1 VTGPGRETQSSAE
14 RAIAYIR
21 EAIIDGTFPAEAM
34 LSESQ
39 LASQLGMSRTPV
51 RTALTRLQDEGWI
64 RIYPKSGALVR
75 GLTPDDVAD
84 IVDARV
90 VLETSGVTR
99 ATSQVRARLAVDL
112 LPAIAEQREVL
123 AAGDMRRFVELSVE
137 FHGAFLT
144 VGGNPYLID
153 LGERLSD
160 RQRQMLVAHRD
171 AMRSRSDHIIDEHQ
185 QLLDCL
191 RDDDPAR
198 FDHVLRAHLSDTLLH
213 ETDPTRRRTP
223 RIAPG

>member
-1 VTGPGRETQSSAE
+1 MSGPEKQTESSAD
-14 RAIAYIR
+14 RALAYIR
-21 EAIIDGTFPAEAM
+21 QAIIDGTFPGESM

-39 LASQLGMSRTPV
+39 LAAQLGMSRTPV

-75 GLTPDDVAD
+75 GLTSEDVAD

-99 ATSQVRARLAVDL
+99 ATSEVRARLAVDL
-112 LPAIAEQREVL
+112 RPAIQEQREVL
-123 AAGDMRRFVELSVE
+123 AAGDMRRFVELSME

-153 LGERLSD
+153 LGERLAN
-160 RQRQMLVAHRD
+160 RQRQMLFAHQD

-185 QLLDCL
+185 HLLDCL

-198 FDHVLRAHLSDTLLH
+198 FDLILRAHLSDTLIH
-213 ETDPTRRRTP
+213 NTNP
-223 RIAPG
+223 A

>member
-1 VTGPGRETQSSAE
+1 VTRPGNPTPSSAE

-21 EAIIDGTFPAEAM
+21 GAIVDGTFPAESM

-51 RTALTRLQDEGWI
+51 RTALTRLQDQGWI

-75 GLTPDDVAD
+75 GLTPEDVAD

-90 VLETSGVTR
+90 VLETSGVSR

-112 LPAIAEQREVL
+112 LPAIQEQREVL
-123 AAGDMRRFVELSVE
+123 AAGDMLRFVELSVE
-137 FHGAFLT
+137 FHSAFLA
-144 VGGNPYLID
+144 VGANPYLID

-160 RQRQMLVAHRD
+160 RQRQMLVARKD

-185 QLLDCL
+185 QLLDAL

-198 FDHVLRAHLSDTLLH
+198 FDDILRAHLSDTLLH
-213 ETDPTRRRTP
+213 STNL
-223 RIAPG
+223 A

>member
-1 VTGPGRETQSSAE
+1 VSEPEGKTESSAD

-21 EAIIDGTFPAEAM
+21 KAIIDGTFPGESM

-51 RTALTRLQDEGWI
+51 RTALARLQDEGWI

-75 GLTPDDVAD
+75 GLTPEDVAD

-99 ATSQVRARLAVDL
+99 ATSEVRARLAVDL
-112 LPAIAEQREVL
+112 LPAIQEQREVL

-153 LGERLSD
+153 LGERLSA
-160 RQRQMLVAHRD
+160 RQRQMLFAHQD
-171 AMRSRSDHIIDEHQ
+171 AMRSRSDQIIDEHQ
-185 QLLDCL
+185 HLLDCL

-198 FDHVLRAHLSDTLLH
+198 FDHILRAHLSDTLVHNTNL
-213 ETDPTRRRTP
+213 
-223 RIAPG
+223 A

>member
-1 VTGPGRETQSSAE
+1 MSEPGDETASSAE
-14 RAIAYIR
+14 RAIAHIR
-21 EAIIDGTFPAEAM
+21 KAIIDGTFPGESM
-34 LSESQ
+34 LSESR

-51 RTALTRLQDEGWI
+51 RTALARLQDEGWI

-75 GLTPDDVAD
+75 ALSPEDVAD

-99 ATSQVRARLAVDL
+99 ATPEVRARLAADL
-112 LPAIAEQREVL
+112 LPAIQEQRKVL
-123 AAGDMRRFVELSVE
+123 SAGDMRRFVELSVE
-137 FHGAFLT
+137 FHGAFLE
-144 VGGNPYLID
+144 VGANPYLID

-160 RQRQMLVAHRD
+160 RQRQMLFARQD

-185 QLLDCL
+185 HLLDCL

-198 FDHVLRAHLSDTLLH
+198 FDHVLRAHLSDTLVHNANL
-213 ETDPTRRRTP
+213 
-223 RIAPG
+223 A

>member
-1 VTGPGRETQSSAE
+1 VTGPPNETPSSAE

-21 EAIIDGTFPAEAM
+21 EAIIDGTFPAESM

-51 RTALTRLQDEGWI
+51 RTALTRLQDQGWI

-75 GLTPDDVAD
+75 GLTPADVAD

-99 ATSQVRARLAVDL
+99 ATPKVRAQLAVEL
-112 LPAIAEQREVL
+112 LPAIEEQRAVL
-123 AAGDMRRFVELSVE
+123 AAGDMHRFVELSVE
-137 FHGAFLT
+137 FHGAFLQ

-160 RQRQMLVAHRD
+160 RQRQMLVARQD
-171 AMRSRSDHIIDEHQ
+171 AMRSRSGHIIDEHQ
-185 QLLDCL
+185 RLLDCL

-198 FDHVLRAHLSDTLLH
+198 FDQILRAHLSDTLLH
-213 ETDPTRRRTP
+213 N
-223 RIAPG
+223 AHLA

>member
-1 VTGPGRETQSSAE
+1 VSGPEAKTASSAD

-21 EAIIDGTFPAEAM
+21 QAIIDGTFPGESM

-51 RTALTRLQDEGWI
+51 RTALARLQDEGWI

-75 GLTPDDVAD
+75 GLTSEDVAD

-99 ATSQVRARLAVDL
+99 ATSEVRARLAVDL
-112 LPAIAEQREVL
+112 RPAIQEQREVL
-123 AAGDMRRFVELSVE
+123 AAGDMQRFVELSVE

-153 LGERLSD
+153 LGERLAN
-160 RQRQMLVAHRD
+160 RQRQMLFAHQD
-171 AMRSRSDHIIDEHQ
+171 AMRRRSDHIIDEHQ
-185 QLLDCL
+185 HLLDCL

-198 FDHVLRAHLSDTLLH
+198 FDHILRAHLSDTLVH
-213 ETDPTRRRTP
+213 G
-223 RIAPG
+223 ANFA

>member
-1 VTGPGRETQSSAE
+1 VSEPEAKTASSAD
-14 RAIAYIR
+14 RALAYIR
-21 EAIIDGTFPAEAM
+21 QAIIDGTFPGESM

-51 RTALTRLQDEGWI
+51 RTALARLQDEGWI

-75 GLTPDDVAD
+75 GLTSEDVAD

-99 ATSQVRARLAVDL
+99 ATSEVRARLAVDL
-112 LPAIAEQREVL
+112 RPAIQEQREVL
-123 AAGDMRRFVELSVE
+123 AAGDMQRFVELSVE

-153 LGERLSD
+153 LGERLAN
-160 RQRQMLVAHRD
+160 RQRQMLFAHQD
-171 AMRSRSDHIIDEHQ
+171 AMRRRSDHIIDEHQ
-185 QLLDCL
+185 HLLDCL

-198 FDHVLRAHLSDTLLH
+198 FDHILRAHLSDTLVH
-213 ETDPTRRRTP
+213 G
-223 RIAPG
+223 ANFA

>member
-1 VTGPGRETQSSAE
+1 VSEPEAKTASSAD
-14 RAIAYIR
+14 RALAYIR
-21 EAIIDGTFPAEAM
+21 QAIIDGTFPGESM

-51 RTALTRLQDEGWI
+51 RTALARLQDEGWI

-75 GLTPDDVAD
+75 GLTPEDVAD

-99 ATSQVRARLAVDL
+99 ATSEVRARLAVDL
-112 LPAIAEQREVL
+112 RPAIQEQREVL
-123 AAGDMRRFVELSVE
+123 AAGDMQRFVELSVE

-153 LGERLSD
+153 LGERLAN
-160 RQRQMLVAHRD
+160 RQRQMLFAHQD
-171 AMRSRSDHIIDEHQ
+171 AMRRRSDHIIDEHQ
-185 QLLDCL
+185 HLLDCL

-198 FDHVLRAHLSDTLLH
+198 FDHILRAHLSDTLVH
-213 ETDPTRRRTP
+213 G
-223 RIAPG
+223 ANFA

>member
-1 VTGPGRETQSSAE
+1 MSEPANRTVSSAE
-14 RAIAYIR
+14 RAIVYIR
-21 EAIIDGTFPAEAM
+21 KAIIDGTFPGEAM

-51 RTALTRLQDEGWI
+51 RTALARLQDEGWI

-75 GLTPDDVAD
+75 GLTPEDVAD

-90 VLETSGVTR
+90 ALETSGVTR
-99 ATSQVRARLAVDL
+99 ATPEVRAQLAVDL
-112 LPAIAEQREVL
+112 VPAIQEQREVL
-123 AAGDMRRFVELSVE
+123 AAGDMQRFVELSVE
-137 FHGAFLT
+137 FHGAFLA
-144 VGGNPYLID
+144 VGANPYLID

-160 RQRQMLVAHRD
+160 RQRQMLFARQD
-171 AMRSRSDHIIDEHQ
+171 AMRNRSDHIIDEHQ

-198 FDHVLRAHLSDTLLH
+198 FDHILRAHLSDTLVH
-213 ETDPTRRRTP
+213 NANR
-223 RIAPG
+223 A

>member
-1 VTGPGRETQSSAE
+1 LSEPGQKKESSAD
-14 RAIAYIR
+14 RAIGFIR
-21 EAIIDGTFPAEAM
+21 QAIIDGTFPAESM

-51 RTALTRLQDEGWI
+51 RTALVRLQDEGWI
-64 RIYPKSGALVR
+64 RVYPKSGALVR
-75 GLTPDDVAD
+75 GLTPEDVAN

-99 ATSQVRARLAVDL
+99 ATSEVRARLAVDL
-112 LPAIAEQREVL
+112 LPAIQEQREVL

-153 LGERLSD
+153 LGERLSN
-160 RQRQMLVAHRD
+160 RQRQMLFARQE

-185 QLLDCL
+185 ALLDCL
-191 RDDDPAR
+191 REDDPAR
-198 FDHVLRAHLSDTLLH
+198 FDHILRAHLSDTLVH
-213 ETDPTRRRTP
+213 GTNP
-223 RIAPG
+223 A

>member
-1 VTGPGRETQSSAE
+1 VSGPEKQTESSAD
-14 RAIAYIR
+14 RALAYIR
-21 EAIIDGTFPAEAM
+21 QAIIDGTFPGESM

-39 LASQLGMSRTPV
+39 LAAQLGMSRTPV

-75 GLTPDDVAD
+75 GLTSEDVAD

-99 ATSQVRARLAVDL
+99 ATSEVRARLAVDL
-112 LPAIAEQREVL
+112 RPAIQEQREVL
-123 AAGDMRRFVELSVE
+123 AAGDMRRFVELSME

-153 LGERLSD
+153 LGERLAN
-160 RQRQMLVAHRD
+160 RQRQMLFAHQD

-185 QLLDCL
+185 HLLDCL

-198 FDHVLRAHLSDTLLH
+198 FDLILRAHLSDTLIH
-213 ETDPTRRRTP
+213 NTNP
-223 RIAPG
+223 A

>member
-1 VTGPGRETQSSAE
+1 VSEPEAKTASSAD
-14 RAIAYIR
+14 RALAYIR
-21 EAIIDGTFPAEAM
+21 QAIIDGTFPGESM

-51 RTALTRLQDEGWI
+51 RTALARLQDEGWI

-75 GLTPDDVAD
+75 GLTPEDVAD

-99 ATSQVRARLAVDL
+99 ATSEVRARLAVDL
-112 LPAIAEQREVL
+112 RPAIQEQREVL
-123 AAGDMRRFVELSVE
+123 AAGDMQRFVELSVE

-153 LGERLSD
+153 LGERLAN
-160 RQRQMLVAHRD
+160 RQRQMLFAHQD
-171 AMRSRSDHIIDEHQ
+171 AMRRRSDHIIDEHQ
-185 QLLDCL
+185 HLLDCL

-198 FDHVLRAHLSDTLLH
+198 FDHILRAHLSDTLVH
-213 ETDPTRRRTP
+213 GTNF
-223 RIAPG
+223 A

>member
-1 VTGPGRETQSSAE
+1 VSGPEKKTESSAD
-14 RAIAYIR
+14 RALAYIR
-21 EAIIDGTFPAEAM
+21 QAIIDGTFPGESM

-39 LASQLGMSRTPV
+39 LAAQLGMSRTPV

-75 GLTPDDVAD
+75 GLTSEDVTD
-84 IVDARV
+84 LVDARV

-99 ATSQVRARLAVDL
+99 ATSEVRARLAVDL
-112 LPAIAEQREVL
+112 RPAIQEQREVL
-123 AAGDMRRFVELSVE
+123 AAGDMQRFVELSIE

-153 LGERLSD
+153 LGERLAN
-160 RQRQMLVAHRD
+160 RQRQMLFAHQD

-185 QLLDCL
+185 HLLDCL
-191 RDDDPAR
+191 RDDDPTR
-198 FDHVLRAHLSDTLLH
+198 FDHILRAHLSDTLVHATNL
-213 ETDPTRRRTP
+213 
-223 RIAPG
+223 A

>member
-1 VTGPGRETQSSAE
+1 MSEPEEKTGSSAD
-14 RAIAYIR
+14 RAIASIR
-21 EAIIDGTFPAEAM
+21 KAIIDGTFPGESM

-51 RTALTRLQDEGWI
+51 RTALARLQDEGWI

-90 VLETSGVTR
+90 VLETSGVAR
-99 ATSQVRARLAVDL
+99 ATSEVRARLAVDL
-112 LPAIAEQREVL
+112 LPAIQEQREVL
-123 AAGDMRRFVELSVE
+123 SAGDMRRFVELSVE
-137 FHGAFLT
+137 FHGAFLR
-144 VGGNPYLID
+144 VGANPYLID

-160 RQRQMLVAHRD
+160 RQRQLLFAHQD

-185 QLLDCL
+185 HLLDCL

-198 FDHVLRAHLSDTLLH
+198 FDRVLRAHLSDTLVNNPNL
-213 ETDPTRRRTP
+213 
-223 RIAPG
+223 A